1 MAKSLMKSSVAVSHS
16 DPEWKGYDMEE
27 LRYRRAYVMARME
40 IEKERMSSSA
50 RSLYSSTAGQA
61 SSGIM
66 GKLLGSLSYI
76 DYGVLAFR
84 LGKRVFSLFRS
95 LRR

>member
-1 MAKSLMKSSVAVSHS
+1 MKSSVTVSHS
-16 DPEWKGYDMEE
+16 DPDWKGYDIEE
-27 LRYRRAYVMARME
+27 LRYRRAFVMARME
-40 IEKERMSSSA
+40 IEKERMTASA
-50 RSLYSSTAGQA
+50 RSLYGNTAGQS